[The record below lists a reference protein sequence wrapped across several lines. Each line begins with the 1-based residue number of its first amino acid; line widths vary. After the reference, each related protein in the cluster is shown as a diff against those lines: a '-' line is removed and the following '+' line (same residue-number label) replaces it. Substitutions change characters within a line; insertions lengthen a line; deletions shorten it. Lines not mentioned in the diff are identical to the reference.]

1 MIIFGTYSTLVDL
14 LNNDYMDTNRLV
26 VFNLTGYKEG
36 FVPLRILPT
45 DNSIYYLEG
54 DDRVSDIALL
64 NYIYTNDAIFFE
76 FFSKI
81 IYPFYSG
88 LDIYIIVYDNGMFD
102 EITDSVYK
110 IIQQRYGYNPII
122 LNNYT
127 DLDYADQDSSMN
139 INGIYNFD
147 IDKQRYISLG
157 VSQMGVP
164 KARECDDPNEVSDN
178 LLLY

>member
-1 MIIFGTYSTLVDL
+1 MIIFGTYDTLANL
-14 LNNDYMDTNRLV
+14 LNNDYMDRSRLV

-36 FVPLRILPT
+36 FVQLRILPT

-64 NYIYTNDAIFFE
+64 NYIYSNDIIFFD

-81 IYPFYSG
+81 MYPFYSG
-88 LDIYIIVYDNGMFD
+88 LDVYIIVSNNGISD
-102 EITDSVYK
+102 EITDSIYK

-122 LNNYT
+122 LNNY
-127 DLDYADQDSSMN
+127 LDIEYVNQDSSMN
-139 INGIYNFD
+139 ITGIYNFD

-157 VSQMGVP
+157 VNQMGTP
-164 KARECDDPNEVSDN
+164 KVKESDNPDEVSDN